1 MAKPSKYTYY
11 PNAIVRDDMSGA
23 EFELGLTSEK
33 MNIEISGISHPF
45 YTGKDTLVDTAGMI
59 DRFKARSA
67 KMSSGT
73 KVAKVAKKRKQMMSI
88 DDLISSNTAPA
99 AKTVKKA
106 KKTETTTEEAK

>member
-1 MAKPSKYTYY
+1 MAKASKYTYY

-33 MNIEISGISHPF
+33 MNIEISGVSHPF

-67 KMSSGT
+67 KMTTGN
-73 KVAKVAKKRKQMMSI
+73 KAAKTQKKRKQKMSI
-88 DDLISSNTAPA
+88 DDLISSTTPV
-99 AKTVKKA
+99 VKPA
-106 KKTETTTEEAK
+106 KKTKKIEVAEEKAE

>member
-67 KMSSGT
+67 K
-73 KVAKVAKKRKQMMSI
+73 KRKQMMSI